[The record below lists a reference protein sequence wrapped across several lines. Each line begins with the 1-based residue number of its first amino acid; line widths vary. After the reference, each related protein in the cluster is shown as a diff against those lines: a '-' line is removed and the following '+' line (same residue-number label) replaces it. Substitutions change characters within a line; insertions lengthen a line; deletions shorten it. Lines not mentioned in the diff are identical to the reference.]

1 MNYNRIS
8 TQLNVAEEFEY
19 HGGGIQHI
27 HIRFNNLDEDEDGG
41 VEPRGEDNIISTTT
55 AEIKGVGV
63 ADNEEIKN
71 IHSRHSATKI
81 KNTTD
86 FSITQYFETYQ
97 YKMNEY
103 KLSELKELAKL
114 YKIKGAKTKIQFVTK
129 IHDYFTNSLH
139 AIKIQRVCRGFFV
152 RLFFIIKG
160 GVASHKSRHLC
171 VNETDF
177 YTMDPLSD
185 IPFNEY
191 FSFCDDDETQNGDD
205 TLISTN
211 QHASKFSYGFN
222 INSLICMFE
231 KNNNFINPY
240 NRKPFFVKD
249 IQDIFT
255 HFLIYCILFK
265 ENTGEARNICSFI
278 PNRNQ
283 IVRIFNE
290 EKKVS
295 GTNNRLRN
303 RGATRHHPTTVYDE
317 VGNIIR
323 NVVSASHFRNNNN
336 NIGEGYHPP
345 TTNEQL
351 QPFLHINRFNEHIS
365 PLLTVVS
372 NASRFRNV
380 VSTAT
385 DVLSASP
392 FFHIANGIPSLSEPT
407 DEHAPNTNIVSTAT
421 DTADAQTTDEHLE
434 IHMRRCRQKIVRLRQ
449 LPIVSRTHEIFMEMD
464 RLGNYTDSAWFLSLS
479 KRKNYIFYSQLRE
492 LWVFRAQIPPHVKRL
507 ICPFGDPFLDSM
519 NIFRKPYDHLTEHE
533 IQNCCLNVIENM
545 LLTSFD
551 TEYNKI
557 GCLHILTA
565 LTVVSSNARN
575 QYHYL
580 YDSIV

>member
-1 MNYNRIS
+1 MNYDDGIMTRH
-8 TQLNVAEEFEY
+8 NVVEEFDGENN
-19 HGGGIQHI
+19 GIQPI
-27 HIRFNNLDEDEDGG
+27 HIRFSVLDEEDEDGG
-41 VEPRGEDNIISTTT
+41 RLEQQGEDDIISTTT
-55 AEIKGVGV
+55 AEIKG
-63 ADNEEIKN
+63 ADAGAEEIKN
-71 IHSRHSATKI
+71 IHSRHSTTKI

-86 FSITQYFETYQ
+86 FSITQYFDTYQ
-97 YKMNEY
+97 YKINKY
-103 KLSELKELAKL
+103 KLSELKEIAKL
-114 YKIKGAKTKIQFVTK
+114 YKIKGAKTKIQFVSK

-139 AIKIQRVCRGFFV
+139 VIKIQSVCRGFFV
-152 RLFFIIKG
+152 RLYFKIKG
-160 GVASHKSRHLC
+160 GVVSYKFRQLC

-177 YTMDPLSD
+177 YTMDSLSD

-191 FSFCDDDETQNGDD
+191 FSLCDEDETQNGDP
-205 TLISTN
+205 LIPTPTTK
-211 QHASKFSYGFN
+211 QHAPKFSYGFN

-231 KNNNFINPY
+231 KNNKFINPY

-255 HFLIYCILFK
+255 HFLLYCILFK
-265 ENTGEARNICSFI
+265 ENTGEARNLCLFI
-278 PNRNQ
+278 PSKIQ
-283 IVRIFNE
+283 IFKLFGE
-290 EKKVS
+290 EKKLS
-295 GTNNRLRN
+295 GPNNQRLRN
-303 RGATRHHPTTVYDE
+303 RGATRHHRPTTVSDE

-323 NVVSASHFRNNNN
+323 NVVSASHFRNNN
-336 NIGEGYHPP
+336 IGEGDHPP
-345 TTNEQL
+345 ATDEEL
-351 QPFLHINRFNEHIS
+351 QTFLQINHFNEHIS
-365 PLLTVVS
+365 PLLNVVS

-380 VSTAT
+380 VSTTT
-385 DVLSASP
+385 DVLSASQ
-392 FFHIANGIPSLSEPT
+392 FFHIANGIPSLSEPA

-421 DTADAQTTDEHLE
+421 AQTTDEHLE

-492 LWVFRAQIPPHVKRL
+492 LWVFRAQIPPRVKRL

-519 NIFRKPYDHLTEHE
+519 NIFRKPYDQLTEHE

-557 GCLHILTA
+557 GCLHVLTA

-580 YDSIV
+580 YDSVV